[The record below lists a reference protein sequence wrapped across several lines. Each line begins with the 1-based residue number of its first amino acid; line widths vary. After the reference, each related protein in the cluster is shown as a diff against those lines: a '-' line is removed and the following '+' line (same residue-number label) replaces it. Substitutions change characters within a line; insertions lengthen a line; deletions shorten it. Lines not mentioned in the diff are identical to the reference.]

1 MCSFCHTLTL
11 LGLCVWLDIIVAL
24 LMIRLSRIFY
34 PTTRKNSTATLLGPK
49 NRILC
54 SSVSLVMD
62 LFDGG
67 SKKKQDFWQK
77 WTHSKELIV
86 LEIHRYI
93 IQWMRVLQKLEMIA
107 IIKLFQKLKLIINV
121 SKVRIF
127 WEDHKI
133 LRNLHRQK

>member
-1 MCSFCHTLTL
+1 MNHPNLLCSFCHTLTL

-62 LFDGG
+62 LSDGG
-67 SKKKQDFWQK
+67 SKKKQDFLAKMNSLQG
-77 WTHSKELIV
+77 THCILWIKLIV
-86 LEIHRYI
+86 IFIFLKQVYWSILIVWKYAMVSTMVKDGLNL
-93 IQWMRVLQKLEMIA
+93 IQIP
-107 IIKLFQKLKLIINV
+107 N
-121 SKVRIF
+121 
-127 WEDHKI
+127 
-133 LRNLHRQK
+133 

>member
-1 MCSFCHTLTL
+1 MNHPNLLCSFCHTLTL

-67 SKKKQDFWQK
+67 SKKSKVFGKNELTSRNSLYFVNQTYCDFHIFKQVYW
-77 WTHSKELIV
+77 SILIV
-86 LEIHRYI
+86 WKYAMVSTMVKDGLNL
-93 IQWMRVLQKLEMIA
+93 IQIP
-107 IIKLFQKLKLIINV
+107 N
-121 SKVRIF
+121 
-127 WEDHKI
+127 
-133 LRNLHRQK
+133 

>member
-1 MCSFCHTLTL
+1 MVFSDYMKIILNHPNLLCSFCHTLTL

-62 LFDGG
+62 SFNGG
-67 SKKKQDFWQK
+67 SKK
-77 WTHSKELIV
+77 SKIFCKNELSQRNSLYFV
-86 LEIHRYI
+86 KTL
-93 IQWMRVLQKLEMIA
+93 
-107 IIKLFQKLKLIINV
+107 NDSS
-121 SKVRIF
+121 SKVRHGLKNKVF
-127 WEDHKI
+127 
-133 LRNLHRQK
+133 